1 MIIFNLWG
9 SLGAVA
15 KEAFDRH
22 FCSGPILPD
31 NTIIVM
37 MMMMIDMIM
46 MIIVLILRNM
56 MMMTMMI
63 KIMMMTADLSLF
75 LK

>member
-9 SLGAVA
+9 SLRAVT
-15 KEAFDRH
+15 EQAFDRH

-31 NTIIVM
+31 NTVMVMLM
-37 MMMMIDMIM
+37 MMMMIHMIM
-46 MIIVLILRNM
+46 MIIVLIPRNM
-56 MMMTMMI
+56 MMM
-63 KIMMMTADLSLF
+63 MMMMMMDLSLF

>member
-9 SLGAVA
+9 SLRAVTE
-15 KEAFDRH
+15 EAFDRH

-31 NTIIVM
+31 NTIMVM
-37 MMMMIDMIM
+37 LMRMMMIHMIM
-46 MIIVLILRNM
+46 MIIVLIPKNM
-56 MMMTMMI
+56 MMMMMMMI
-63 KIMMMTADLSLF
+63 MLMDLSLF